1 MDKTTPDFDAI
12 MHAIT
17 SGLTGEPSR
26 DIAYLMRQCEAHR
39 DHPLGPEVIRACGRL
54 IWDLTPQESRA
65 RLARVMD
72 GDRSSVQTVLDAALA
87 CLKAGRPRQAL
98 RIVEPEALR
107 LAQLMESGWCASD
120 SQGVYLDLR
129 SPIEEV
135 LWRTHNQ
142 DLRELRL
149 PPVPCS
155 RVFHAYATCLG
166 ECGRHQE
173 ARTWL
178 ERAVHWDPA
187 CAELRLDLVRGR
199 RRLGDLAAARH
210 AADSAHPY
218 VATPANLARYHR
230 ELGFIAFDEG
240 RSTLACAH
248 LVTSLRFERSQE
260 ALERLGDNPMTP
272 DEASRELSGAGEPVG
287 PNARTVSALVGLIR
301 ASAEDD
307 DCPTVI
313 KLAFDLHGITGD
325 ERYAV
330 LARRLTSAIEAA

>member
-1 MDKTTPDFDAI
+1 MDKTTLDFDAI

-39 DHPLGPEVIRACGRL
+39 DHPLGPEVIRTCGRL

-107 LAQLMESGWCASD
+107 LAQLTESGWCASD

-129 SPIEEV
+129 SPVEEV

-178 ERAVHWDPA
+178 ERAVRWDPA
-187 CAELRLDLVRGR
+187 CAELRLDLARSR
-199 RRLGDLAAARH
+199 RHLGDLAAARH
-210 AADSAHPY
+210 VADGTHPY
-218 VATPANLARYHR
+218 VATPTNLARYHR

-287 PNARTVSALVGLIR
+287 PNARTVSALMGLIR